1 MENSWIISITCTIIT
16 SIIAVLSYKSNIKN
30 RSNEE
35 MADRVKRDTT
45 ISTKLD
51 MVITGNVE
59 LKNEMK
65 SINDKFDEI
74 NERVARCEEQ
84 IKNFNERI
92 DKLEYK
98 KNYEVIR

>member
-35 MADRVKRDTT
+35 MADMVKRDTT

-51 MVITGNVE
+51 MVTTGNVE

-74 NERVARCEEQ
+74 NERVSRCEQQ

-92 DKLEYK
+92 DKIE
-98 KNYEVIR
+98 